1 MVDSEC
7 PGSATAQMFLR
18 FTPYYLKNLE
28 YEGGLTQFGGDTKP
42 NYALTLPA
50 GYVWVCSSF

>member
-1 MVDSEC
+1 MVDSEY